1 MNTAFLVCAK
11 SVKILF
17 GDNIMSSFVSW
28 KTMLEQHMKA
38 KGESFDDLVKMTL
51 SEDELNTPFDNCYGL
66 SNGMAFFA
74 WTNNR
79 VYFAVDYD
87 GLEYV
92 SSVPRNPTLDE
103 IPYHIGG

>member
-1 MNTAFLVCAK
+1 MNIAFLACAK

-17 GDNIMSSFVSW
+17 GDKIMPSLVSW
-28 KTMLEQHMKA
+28 KIMLEDHMKA
-38 KGESFDDLVKMTL
+38 KGESFNDIVKITL
-51 SEDELNTPFDNCYGL
+51 TEDELNTPFENAYGN
-66 SNGMAFFA
+66 SSGEAFFA